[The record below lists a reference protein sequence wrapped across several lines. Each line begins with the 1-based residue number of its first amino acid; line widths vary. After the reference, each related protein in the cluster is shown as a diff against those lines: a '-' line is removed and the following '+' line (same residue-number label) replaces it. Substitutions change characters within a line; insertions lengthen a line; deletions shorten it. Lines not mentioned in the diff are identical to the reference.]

1 MPHFLLGE
9 VFTHRAPSPKE
20 PSPLFSCVRGSCT
33 PNQNPY
39 VELLPPSFRH
49 SLWEILVFFFLFSLV
64 GSHLCISVPL
74 LFLNQQHFIFV
85 FIFVFVFPSAFSQPF
100 RTRLDSLILTCPFQV
115 GYPVILWFLGRDRG
129 LLLPLPWRSCRN
141 QSSCKENFGDE
152 RHQGSGF
159 VCVVLGLQGSIR

>member
-1 MPHFLLGE
+1 MLHLKQSIDVSGVSGNDFLTWRAGVLHTWWKWLNRNVLWKRCHWELFSVSRGGE
-9 VFTHRAPSPKE
+9 VSIKCPILWWEQQHPFHG
-20 PSPLFSCVRGSCT
+20 FSR
-33 PNQNPY
+33 
-39 VELLPPSFRH
+39 
-49 SLWEILVFFFLFSLV
+49 W
-64 GSHLCISVPL
+64 
-74 LFLNQQHFIFV
+74 LFLIL
-85 FIFVFVFPSAFSQPF
+85 PFSQPF